1 MLVVNADPG
10 RIQANAQHDTKLPV
24 CTARRG
30 WSGRLTRVDEVWL
43 APGVKLKSN
52 AGAAWIEVE
61 DHLAVKLFRRDEDG
75 ELVQVDTPPV

>member
-1 MLVVNADPG
+1 MP
-10 RIQANAQHDTKLPV
+10 IQANAQHDTKLPV

-61 DHLAVKLFRRDEDG
+61 DDVAVKLFRREQLSKL
-75 ELVQVDTPPV
+75 ELL